1 MKWHASLSQSH
12 LVERAGRDSVQN
24 GHLRMI
30 LIILSS
36 FINSHDFF
44 HVLWSATLTRNSVN
58 YWTECL
64 TLKAWTEWKW
74 TIVKLL
80 LHWKLFYP
88 WPCFAISPQ
97 LGFDSCSHL
106 YSVPTLSPDHSQLAP
121 LLNNHS
127 FHLQFPATHA
137 PPCFIKPSHPSQK
150 HPHKRT
156 TLLFV
161 CLKTRGT
168 LSHFLF
174 TSGHLHDGPL
184 PI

>member
-1 MKWHASLSQSH
+1 MESTT
-12 LVERAGRDSVQN
+12 EY
-24 GHLRMI
+24 
-30 LIILSS
+30 IILKT
-36 FINSHDFF
+36 HDE
-44 HVLWSATLTRNSVN
+44 LTIMHRLFPKLN
-58 YWTECL
+58 
-64 TLKAWTEWKW
+64 LKT
-74 TIVKLL
+74 VVPYLV
-80 LHWKLFYP
+80 
-88 WPCFAISPQ
+88 PCFAISPS
-97 LGFDSCSHL
+97 LGSTAA
-106 YSVPTLSPDHSQLAP
+106 PTYIVYPLFSPNHSQLAP